1 MSGERRQDARDRS
14 FARILVR
21 VEGRA
26 GYVADVSE
34 NGFRAIFAGD
44 FSPALDSP
52 LRVEISFEE
61 LGLGIF
67 PLPALA
73 RWSKAV
79 EGGAEAGF
87 ELAPEAR
94 EGPEAGLFERLRS
107 YYDKS
112 LR

>member
-1 MSGERRQDARDRS
+1 MSGERREGGRDRS
-14 FARILVR
+14 FARILVS

-26 GYVADVSE
+26 GYVADVSGG
-34 NGFRAIFAGD
+34 GFRAIFAGG
-44 FSPALDSP
+44 FSPPLGLP

-67 PLPALA
+67 PLTALA
-73 RWSKAV
+73 RWCKPV

-87 ELAPEAR
+87 ELAPGAR